1 MAKRRTKSE
10 KKRAKLRRP
19 AVVQTSSTPV
29 SENTNS
35 SSTPAKPYVQS
46 QSKSVQDIMGYNLM
60 LVRKDLLKTSI
71 ISIGLFAFL
80 IGIFFYM
87 R

>member
-10 KKRAKLRRP
+10 KKRATLRRP
-19 AVVQTSSTPV
+19 QSVLVSRSQESQKTQSTSRQ
-29 SENTNS
+29 
-35 SSTPAKPYVQS
+35 AKVFTQS
-46 QSKSVQDIMGYNLM
+46 QSKSVQDIMGYDLT
-60 LVRKDLLKTSI
+60 LVRKDLLKTSV
-71 ISIGLFAFL
+71 ISIGVFASL